1 MSDRVQAGLSTRRK
15 GTIMPPRY
23 HPNDEPPTVA
33 ATTLSGATPEQLVQP
48 EDDSET
54 PATEPA
60 DPTAGEAPPS

>member
-1 MSDRVQAGLSTRRK
+1 
-15 GTIMPPRY
+15 MPPRY